1 MKLNNALIAR
11 IAGAAMALSMAVPA
25 LAQDSTPPEAPPAA
39 PQTETV
45 AAPLPTTT
53 SVSSYN
59 VQIDPHLPL
68 PLIIGGALLLLG
80 ATAASR
86 NVRGAFVKAGAGTA
100 VVVTLL
106 NPQLVT
112 EDRAQLPTEVAIV
125 IDRSASQTIDGRA
138 AATAEAHRELLER
151 LSAIEGV
158 NVRTVEAGRPQ
169 DGNVGDG
176 TQIFTTLA
184 QGLTDV
190 APDRLGA
197 VIILTDGQVHD
208 VTDSNRAIAPGVPV
222 HVVVSGR
229 EDERDRRI
237 VLEQAP
243 SFGLVNKEQTIRFR
257 VVEDGSDSREPVRVN
272 ITVDGKEVES
282 RMVVPGESTEV
293 TLTLGHAGNNIVAL
307 DAAALEGELTTV
319 NNRVA
324 TSIKGVRDKLRV
336 LLVSGAP
343 TASERSWRALLKSDP
358 DLDLIHFTILRSPSR
373 QDATPLNE
381 MSLIEFPTR
390 ELFEEKLED
399 FDLVVFDHYQ
409 PNVNPS
415 FSLIANSYLEN
426 VARYVDNGGALL
438 VLSGPEAAAAHGLH
452 TTPLGRVLPAV
463 PTGQVIEM
471 PFRPDVSDMGD
482 RHPVTRT
489 LEAAQ
494 GPLPWGSWYRQV
506 DANVMPQGTVVMN
519 GANDRPLAVLARQG
533 EGRVGMILSDDAWMW
548 ARGIDGGGPF
558 ASMMKRY
565 AHWLMKEPDLEEEAL
580 RMSVQNGELT
590 IERQTMAEEVEPV
603 TITTPSGTEVPVT
616 LSAVTPGT
624 WRATIPAAEQGLYFA
639 AQGQQNAVINS
650 GPISPREF
658 ADARSTTEV
667 MRPLAE
673 GAGGVIT
680 RMGTAGNID
689 IPRITPVYNK
699 DAAVSGP
706 DWIGLRM
713 SMASDLQGT
722 DRYAP
727 FSGWLA
733 FMLVVGLMAGAYW
746 REGEKV
752 GRRLADSVNKMLGRS
767 SGPSM

>member
-11 IAGAAMALSMAVPA
+11 IAAAAMALSMAVPA
-25 LAQDSTPPEAPPAA
+25 LAQDSAAPEPAPAA

-45 AAPLPTTT
+45 AAPATA
-53 SVSSYN
+53 SVSRYN

-112 EDRAQLPTEVAIV
+112 EDRAPLPTEVAIV

-138 AATAEAHRELLER
+138 VATTEAHAELLRR

-169 DGNVGDG
+169 DGNAGDG

-197 VIILTDGQVHD
+197 VIVLTDGQVHD
-208 VTDSNRAIAPGVPV
+208 VADSNKAVPPGVPV

-229 EDERDRRI
+229 ENERDRRI
-237 VLEQAP
+237 ILEQAP
-243 SFGLVNKEQTIRFR
+243 SFGLVGKEQTVRFR
-257 VVEDGSDSREPVRVN
+257 VVDDGSDSREPVRVT
-272 ITVDGKEVES
+272 ITADGKEVDT

-293 TLTLGHAGNNIVAL
+293 TLTLEHAGNNIVAL
-307 DAAALEGELTTV
+307 DAAPLDGELTAV

-324 TSIKGVRDKLRV
+324 TAIKGVRDKMRV

-358 DLDLIHFTILRSPSR
+358 DLDLIHFTILRPPTK

-381 MSLIEFPTR
+381 LSLIAFPTR
-390 ELFEEKLED
+390 ELFEEKLEE

-409 PNVNPS
+409 PNVNAS
-415 FSLIANSYLEN
+415 YSLIANSYLEN

-438 VLSGPEAAAAHGLH
+438 VLSGPEAAASHGLH

-463 PTGQVIEM
+463 PTGQVIEQ
-471 PFRPDVSDMGD
+471 PYRPDVSDLGD

-489 LEAAQ
+489 LEEAQ
-494 GPLPWGSWYRQV
+494 GPTPWGNWYRQV

-548 ARGIDGGGPF
+548 ARGIEGGGPF

-590 IERQTMAEEVEPV
+590 VERQTMEESVEPV
-603 TITTPSGTEVPVT
+603 TITTPSGTEQALT
-616 LSAVTPGT
+616 LSAVSPGI

-639 AQGQQNAVINS
+639 AQGAQNAVINS

-667 MRPLAE
+667 MKPLADASG
-673 GAGGVIT
+673 GAVS
-680 RMGTAGNID
+680 RMGTAGD
-689 IPRITPVYNK
+689 VSVPRITPVYNK

-713 SMASDLQGT
+713 SMASDLTGT
-722 DRYAP
+722 DRFAP

-752 GRRLADSVNKMLGRS
+752 GRRLADSVNKMLGRP
-767 SGPSM
+767 SGPTM